1 MKNIKRVCIIDDDP
15 VYVFGTK
22 RIMEKANFCS
32 EFSIFH
38 NPEIAL
44 NNLSLALEHKT
55 ELPEI
60 ILLDIN
66 MPILD
71 GWQLLE
77 GLLKFEHLNKIL
89 IYVVSSSI
97 AQEDLLHVK
106 RFPLVK
112 AYLSKPLTYDV
123 LNAME
128 EQFKKFQGEQ
138 K

>member
-1 MKNIKRVCIIDDDP
+1 MKSIKRVCIIDDDP
-15 VYVFGTK
+15 VYVFGTR
-22 RIMEKANFCS
+22 RIMEKAKFCKD
-32 EFSIFH
+32 FSIFH

-44 NNLSLALEHKT
+44 NNLSLALENHT

-77 GLLKFEHLNKIL
+77 GLVKFEQLKNIL

-97 AQEDLLHVK
+97 AHEDLQQVK

-123 LNAME
+123 LKTIEEEFSKFNAE
-128 EQFKKFQGEQ
+128 
-138 K
+138 

>member
-15 VYVFGTK
+15 VYVFGTR
-22 RIMEKANFCS
+22 RIMEKAKFC
-32 EFSIFH
+32 EDFSIFH

-44 NNLSLALEHKT
+44 NNLSLAFENKT

-77 GLLKFEHLNKIL
+77 GLLKFEQLKKIL
-89 IYVVSSSI
+89 IYMVSSSI
-97 AQEDLLHVK
+97 AQEDLQQVK

-112 AYLSKPLTYDV
+112 AYLSKPLTYEV
-123 LNAME
+123 LKTIE
-128 EQFKKFQGEQ
+128 EEFSKFKTE
-138 K
+138 